1 MDRFISWKKDADF
14 IGKSAALAEKEAG
27 SERALVAF
35 EVDADNADVV
45 AYEPVWIDGDV
56 KGFCTSGGYS
66 HYAEKSIALALVT
79 RENAVDGQQ
88 AEIEILGQMRKAR
101 VITTPLFDADGAR
114 MRG

>member
-14 IGKSAALAEKEAG
+14 IGKFAAMAEREAG
-27 SERALVAF
+27 STRALVAF
-35 EVDADNADVV
+35 EVDAEDADVV
-45 AYEPVWIDGDV
+45 AYEPVWTDGAV

-66 HYAEKSIALALVT
+66 HYVEKSIALALVP
-79 RENAVDGQQ
+79 RENAVNGEE